1 MRLSRYQLVEMAC
14 QELADI
20 DSDDDDMDTTVK
32 SRSGS
37 KSKKHK
43 QALFNLSEDDPEFYK
58 FLLEYDK
65 ELLQF
70 SEGDSDSEEVSSDSG
85 SEEGKLESVSDTHSE
100 SDSDK
105 SIESNVVDEKVTTG
119 GEDIEEDAKRIVTKE
134 QVVTQM

>member
-134 QVVTQM
+134 QVE

>member
-1 MRLSRYQLVEMAC
+1 MAC

-134 QVVTQM
+134 QVE